1 MKIKLQPLF
10 LSFLFSFFFFP
21 GCFAQR
27 YAIDTLQYQ
36 GTDQKVVNL
45 VILGDGYTQAQLTD
59 FEEDAKR
66 FTDYFFQTEPFRQYS
81 NYFNVFAIK
90 TPSPESGATHA
101 CSASDCVHGHTD
113 LSEYPVRFNKFTK
126 NIQFPSP
133 LPIPYLEVALI
144 MEDYIDWSF
153 PRNIGSSIRC

>member
-1 MKIKLQPLF
+1 MNIRLQH
-10 LSFLFSFFFFP
+10 FLFSFIFLFLLFP
-21 GCFAQR
+21 NCFAQR

-45 VILGDGYTQAQLTD
+45 VILGDGYTQAQLMD

-90 TPSPESGATHA
+90 TPSLESGAVHA
-101 CSASDCVHGHTD
+101 CTASDCVHGNTD
-113 LSEYPVRFNKFTK
+113 LSQYQPALISLQK
-126 NIQFPSP
+126 NIQFLLHHLIPS
-133 LPIPYLEVALI
+133 LEAVSI
-144 MEDYIDWSF
+144 TEDCTGWWYHK
-153 PRNIGSSIRC
+153 SIRLSSRY